1 MVISVSSSVCS
12 IIFHFNMYEEFW
24 WLKLWWALFLC
35 LFWRTHKKHA
45 QARERTREYSS
56 GKAAWYSTIPHDNS
70 FPHSCVGFVAPL
82 ESCLVGC
89 NRWVP
94 VPNKPR
100 QMVSRMHIPVV
111 HIVNLRSLS
120 LPFCSCFYSFLCL
133 CLILWPVCT
142 FAPIRFFSPFSSEQK
157 NTCPNYRIVDA
168 YQKPILRGVWC

>member
-1 MVISVSSSVCS
+1 MT
-12 IIFHFNMYEEFW
+12 E
-24 WLKLWWALFLC
+24 ALMSAFSRSFLTHTQET
-35 LFWRTHKKHA
+35 RTS
-45 QARERTREYSS
+45 TRANTVNSS

-120 LPFCSCFYSFLCL
+120 PFLFVLLFISLFMFDSLACL
-133 CLILWPVCT
+133 HIC
-142 FAPIRFFSPFSSEQK
+142 A
-157 NTCPNYRIVDA
+157 N
-168 YQKPILRGVWC
+168 